1 MIVPGGFAQH
11 GIGGAKD
18 LPIPPELAIVGAVAA
33 LAVSFG
39 VLALAWREPRYDG
52 YRVGRPA
59 PEWLSSLTAST
70 VSFATGYPSG
80 ASASTL
86 T

>member
-1 MIVPGGFAQH
+1 MVPGGFATH

-18 LPIPPELAIVGAVAA
+18 LPMPPELAIAGAVAA

-52 YRVGRPA
+52 HGSDGPLPA
-59 PEWLSSLTAST
+59 
-70 VSFATGYPSG
+70 GCRR
-80 ASASTL
+80 
-86 T
+86 